1 MKLSNQGKRVIPSCQ
16 HPANSSAAQITGMAI
31 TSHTTHPSS
40 FFNHLPPFHFI
51 GKGRPKRAALGKLK
65 ARLGQFDNGFSVN
78 FRDPACYR
86 HDPLTAISAAYIGH
100 IGECA
105 ATGQTADGHTR

>member
-1 MKLSNQGKRVIPSCQ
+1 MSTTGPVLLPKEIAKGCSVASMKLSNQGKRVMPSCQ

-51 GKGRPKRAALGKLK
+51 GKGRPKKG
-65 ARLGQFDNGFSVN
+65 G
-78 FRDPACYR
+78 P
-86 HDPLTAISAAYIGH
+86 
-100 IGECA
+100 
-105 ATGQTADGHTR
+105 